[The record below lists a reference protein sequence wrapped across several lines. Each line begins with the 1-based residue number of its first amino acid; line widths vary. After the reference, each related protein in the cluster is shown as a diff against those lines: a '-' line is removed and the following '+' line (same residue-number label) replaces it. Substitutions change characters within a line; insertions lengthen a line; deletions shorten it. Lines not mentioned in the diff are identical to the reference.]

1 MNSFMG
7 TAFAYV
13 GLRSA
18 AVFML
23 RFYAPQ
29 WFYFFEIP
37 RCEIAP
43 SDNELTS

>member
-18 AVFML
+18 AVLCSGFML
-23 RFYAPQ
+23 RSG
-29 WFYFFEIP
+29 FFEIS